1 MKTLTVYCDKDLV
14 FRWNEWPEKPNEIK
28 CEGKNACDCAHEAFG
43 RKANRDVVDYYDDNC
58 PNRYNS
64 KLELAKRESKPFED
78 QKIIQLIL
86 QTMEGKVDL
95 SPFKPDTFY
104 SFPFEGKVEVIEV
117 PEYPIDHTSYP
128 PMIKVAKLNP
138 RKHP

>member
-1 MKTLTVYCDKDLV
+1 MKTLTLYCDKDLV
-14 FRWNEWPEKPNEIK
+14 FRWNEWPEKPKFIDRMYEVEHCINDINKEQYQ
-28 CEGKNACDCAHEAFG
+28 AA
-43 RKANRDVVDYYDDNC
+43 
-58 PNRYNS
+58 
-64 KLELAKRESKPFED
+64 LELAKRESKPFED